1 MHTLKRYSRRINRPL
16 FHGVA
21 AGIAVWTIS
30 SLGLFYIWHAAR
42 DAQLDAVRSELRQL
56 ARTAATLV
64 NGDLHR
70 TLRSQEQAGSAAH
83 LALLEPLVRF
93 HKATSDI
100 IYVYT
105 AILDH
110 GRVYYVLG
118 TDYVYRVPGDNE
130 PPDPIMAPHDTF
142 DPTLRQALERH
153 EVTVNQEPVKEA
165 VRSYMSAY
173 APFYDGAGHFVG
185 VLGVDMWVRDFDS
198 RIAAIRRAGAGAL
211 VAVTILSLLA
221 GIVVLQLSLAAFRAR
236 LNNKAVQGRLTRQRR
251 QAVVLAREA
260 QAAAK
265 AKGDFLAVMSHEMR
279 TPMSGI
285 LGFTS
290 LLLDTP
296 LNREQREFA
305 QTVRRSGDALLAVIN
320 DVLDY
325 SKIEAGRMTIE
336 HIDVPLREV
345 LEDVRA
351 ILNSAAQERGIAI
364 EVDYDPRLPM
374 HIEGD
379 PVRIRQVLL
388 NLAGN
393 AVKFTERGSVRV
405 AAEPVEPERIKI
417 SVTDTGIGIPPEQM
431 ATLFQRYSQGE
442 SSRTRRFGGTGLG
455 LAISKT
461 LVELMGG
468 EIGVSSNMGT
478 GSTFWFSLPLVA
490 TRIPAADAPGADG
503 AAGDG
508 SSRNEAAAAAGV
520 AAIGAPAPPGLP
532 APRGQPEGVAR
543 EAAQAVDRGPPA
555 VLTRLKPPATARAT
569 STPPASA
576 KRPQIRLLLV
586 EDNFVNQRVAT
597 YMLAKLGFE
606 VDVAKNGREAV
617 ERLSATSYAL
627 VLMDCQ
633 MPEMDGFEATAAVR
647 APNGPVLNPAI
658 PIIAMTA
665 NAFPEDRARAI
676 ACGMNDFLTKP
687 VDQLT
692 LSAMIEKW
700 LGAAPE
706 SEVPPAT
713 QAG

>member
-16 FHGVA
+16 VHGLL
-21 AGIAVWTIS
+21 AGFAVWTIS
-30 SLGLFYIWHAAR
+30 SLGLLYIWHAAR

-64 NGDLHR
+64 NGDVHR
-70 TLRSQEQAGSAAH
+70 NIRSPQQAGSREH

-105 AILDH
+105 AILEH

-118 TDYVYRVPGDNE
+118 TDYLYRIPGDDE

-142 DPTLRQALERH
+142 DPTLRQALERQ

-173 APFYDGAGHFVG
+173 APFYDSAGRFVG
-185 VLGVDMWVRDFDS
+185 VLGVDMWVRDFDA
-198 RIAAIRRAGAGAL
+198 RIAAIRRAGSFAFI
-211 VAVTILSLLA
+211 AVTLLSLLA
-221 GIVVLQLSLAAFRAR
+221 AVVVVRLSLAAHRAR
-236 LNNKAVQGRLTRQRR
+236 LNNKAVQARLTRRRR
-251 QAVVLAREA
+251 QAELLAREA

-296 LNREQREFA
+296 LDREQREFA
-305 QTVRRSGDALLAVIN
+305 QTVRRCGDALLAVIN

-345 LEDVRA
+345 LEGVRA
-351 ILNSAAQERGIAI
+351 ILKSAAQERGIDI
-364 EVDYDPRLPM
+364 DVDYDARLPM
-374 HIEGD
+374 RIEGD

-405 AAEPVEPERIKI
+405 AAEQAEPGRIRI

-431 ATLFQRYSQGE
+431 ATLFQRYAQGE

-468 EIGVSSNMGT
+468 EIGVTSAVGA
-478 GSTFWFSLPLVA
+478 GSTFWFVLPLVA
-490 TRIPAADAPGADG
+490 RQEIAA
-503 AAGDG
+503 
-508 SSRNEAAAAAGV
+508 SEAAAQAEPAARTE
-520 AAIGAPAPPGLP
+520 AAAEPSGLREPAPP
-532 APRGQPEGVAR
+532 
-543 EAAQAVDRGPPA
+543 AAQTRVLPPA
-555 VLTRLKPPATARAT
+555 VEERRPPTVVARMKT
-569 STPPASA
+569 PASPRA
-576 KRPQIRLLLV
+576 SAPALIVNPKSRLLLV

-606 VDVAKNGREAV
+606 VDVAKNGREAI
-617 ERLSATSYAL
+617 ERLSATRYGL

-633 MPEMDGFEATAAVR
+633 MPDMDGFEATVLVRSAESAV
-647 APNGPVLNPAI
+647 LDHAI

-676 ACGMNDFLTKP
+676 ACGMNDFLSKP

-692 LSAMIEKW
+692 LAAMIEKW
-700 LGAAPE
+700 LGTGREPEQAAAPQAA
-706 SEVPPAT
+706 AT